1 MSSDFIRKLDCFL
14 RKIMIKSTIII
25 ATIVSIIFF
34 FVNNKALITFAEY
47 LEKGND
53 SINTMVSIFTGI
65 YFSLFILMLSLPAFS
80 RIKLGLE

>member
-25 ATIVSIIFF
+25 TTIVSIIFF

-47 LEKGND
+47 GEL
-53 SINTMVSIFTGI
+53 
-65 YFSLFILMLSLPAFS
+65 
-80 RIKLGLE
+80 